1 MQEWSDDEIKVT
13 KDNTKIDTIHVLC
26 KGRSSLKALQNGQ
39 IHRACIFCSVLFD
52 AQSDLNRKHLTLL
65 YTLYTKPTSLKKNTF
80 IGTDTRHHWKSN
92 FKKRT
97 HVIWIWYVLIL
108 RKFINVV
115 SCKRFF
121 CSNRCIKIN
130 KIPSPTKM
138 SDCESAFVATIMA
151 SVFFCYFEVG
161 PYWSIAYHAAQG
173 SCTCPCT
180 CTLHLALWYL
190 HFLDTF

>member
-1 MQEWSDDEIKVT
+1 MCFVKAAA
-13 KDNTKIDTIHVLC
+13 
-26 KGRSSLKALQNGQ
+26 LKAPQNGQ
-39 IHRACIFCSVLFD
+39 IHRACIFCSVPFN
-52 AQSDLNRKHLTLL
+52 AQSNLNPKHLTFPLL
-65 YTLYTKPTSLKKNTF
+65 QATQNRHVFKKNTF
-80 IGTDTRHHWKSN
+80 MDCVHRVQYEARHHWKSN

-161 PYWSIAYHAAQG
+161 PY
-173 SCTCPCT
+173 
-180 CTLHLALWYL
+180 
-190 HFLDTF
+190 